1 LDPVRRK
8 VECRN
13 IDYRG
18 IAVHTAR
25 PVRWHKEASR
35 MLLRSIGLLACCVS
49 PLVFSNTAI
58 AQQDGT
64 AEDRTAEIALSDE
77 TLQLRYIDTG
87 DHFDIEESRLTGA
100 FFLSEERDVVLSAGL
115 QVPADLGLGPL
126 SFTFGPQ
133 LYAALLEEEN
143 SDVMAMSV
151 GLEVRLDIAPSMGL
165 AVTGQ
170 AYYAPDIL
178 TFGSADN
185 IVDLSARAE
194 VGLAE
199 RLILFGGVRLFEFDL
214 AEGEGDRSLQDEVF
228 VGFGYRF

>member
-1 LDPVRRK
+1 
-8 VECRN
+8 
-13 IDYRG
+13 
-18 IAVHTAR
+18 
-25 PVRWHKEASR
+25 
-35 MLLRSIGLLACCVS
+35 MLLRSIGLLACCVG
-49 PLVFSNTAI
+49 PLVISGTAM
-58 AQQDGT
+58 AQQGGT

-87 DHFDIEESRLTGA
+87 DHFDIEGSRLTGA
-100 FFLSEERDVVLSAGL
+100 FFLSEQRDVVLSAGL
-115 QVPADLGLGPL
+115 QVPADLDLGPL

-143 SDVMAMSV
+143 SDVMAVSV
-151 GLEVRLDIAPSMGL
+151 GLEVRLDVAPSMGL

-178 TFGSADN
+178 SFGSADN

-194 VGLAE
+194 VDLAE
-199 RLILFGGVRLFEFDL
+199 RMILFGGVRLFEFDL